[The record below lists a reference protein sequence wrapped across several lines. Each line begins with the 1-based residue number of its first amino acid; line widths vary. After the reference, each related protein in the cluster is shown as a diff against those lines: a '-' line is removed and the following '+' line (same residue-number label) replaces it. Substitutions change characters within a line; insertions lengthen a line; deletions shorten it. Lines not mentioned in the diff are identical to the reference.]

1 MIKKIQMVGRKFVSG
16 SLRRGSSVHAASSL
30 QHSFCRTEWASQHSS
45 QELAS
50 EQTKVLKAGR

>member
-16 SLRRGSSVHAASSL
+16 SLRRGSSVHAASS
-30 QHSFCRTEWASQHSS
+30 SS

-50 EQTKVLKAGR
+50 EQNKVLKAGC